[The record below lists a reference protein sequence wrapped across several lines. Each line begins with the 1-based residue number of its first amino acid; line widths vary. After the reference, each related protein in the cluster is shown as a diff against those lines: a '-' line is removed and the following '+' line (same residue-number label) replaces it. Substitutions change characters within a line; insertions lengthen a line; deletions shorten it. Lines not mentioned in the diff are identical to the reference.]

1 MVIVADTGNSTMN
14 GLYSTDRI
22 RVYVNGQQ
30 VSISGGSDPGVGGG
44 TIMNTAVEHTIGGYT
59 LNKANGYMANLQFI
73 DGQALGPTDFAE
85 SVGGVWIPKQYTRD
99 YGTNGFH
106 LDFAPE
112 NMEYSGDTI
121 TRVLDESPNSN
132 HWTAH

>member
-1 MVIVADTGNSTMN
+1 MK
-14 GLYSTDRI
+14 L
-22 RVYVNGQQ
+22 YVNGDL
-30 VSISGGSDPGVGGG
+30 IGS
-44 TIMNTAVEHTIGGYT
+44 TTTAGSPT
-59 LNKANGYMANLQFI
+59 LNSSITHNIGKAGSNYFSGQMANIHFI
-73 DGQALGPTDFAE
+73 DGQALDQNSFGETVNDI
-85 SVGGVWIPKQYTRD
+85 WIPKQYEGE

-132 HWTAH
+132 HWYAH